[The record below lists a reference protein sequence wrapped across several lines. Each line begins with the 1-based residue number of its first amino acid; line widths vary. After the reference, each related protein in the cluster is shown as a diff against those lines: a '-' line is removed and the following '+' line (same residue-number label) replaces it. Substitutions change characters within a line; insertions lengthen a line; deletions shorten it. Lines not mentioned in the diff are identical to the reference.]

1 MVKDALSVLGVRT
14 RTFNGLYDLVKHG
27 EGVLRREDNKLKA
40 LLVVLIKL
48 LLKLSKHVDHVAAVG
63 DVELELG
70 VLTLD
75 GLYVGRR
82 IIAPEHVVLLVG
94 RCYQGAV

>member
-1 MVKDALSVLGVRT
+1 
-14 RTFNGLYDLVKHG
+14 
-27 EGVLRREDNKLKA
+27 
-40 LLVVLIKL
+40 
-48 LLKLSKHVDHVAAVG
+48 LLKLSQHVDHVAAVG

-75 GLYVGRR
+75 GLHISLS